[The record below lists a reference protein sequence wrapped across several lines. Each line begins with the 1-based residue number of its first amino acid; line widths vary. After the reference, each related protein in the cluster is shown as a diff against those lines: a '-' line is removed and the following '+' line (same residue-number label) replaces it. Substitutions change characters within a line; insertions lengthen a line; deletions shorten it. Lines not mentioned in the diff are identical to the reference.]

1 MPQNIYEILS
11 EKKNFD
17 WPKVASEYYSWKI
30 SLLDSC
36 LIIEY
41 LLLMWPNILAF
52 ILHDIFSQVRVFI
65 FLLTSKI
72 ECKHNLKFQLNFE
85 LNHALIF

>member
-1 MPQNIYEILS
+1 MIGLCW
-11 EKKNFD
+11 KKTFD
-17 WPKVASEYYSWKI
+17 WPKVASEYYGLKI
-30 SLLDSC
+30 PLLDSR

-52 ILHDIFSQVRVFI
+52 IYIFPSKSFH
-65 FLLTSKI
+65 FLVTSKI
-72 ECKHNLKFQLNFE
+72 EWKHNLKFLLNFE